1 MGNKFIFQRGF
12 TLPLT
17 LTLVHML
24 TQSLLA
30 ALTIEGFRAVDKV
43 PVSRPDYFRKVL
55 PISAVFCANIVLGN
69 VSLRFLPVS
78 FMQVRFVGGTVA
90 PGIGPVASLES
101 PPAARYR
108 TVLLFN
114 AVTNGTTLAA
124 LHTPPSVWVPL
135 SHSVHGTRR
144 RSNPSRPWRRRS
156 CSTLCFGRG

>member
-24 TQSLLA
+24 TQSVLA

-43 PVSRPDYFRKVL
+43 PVSRPDYLRKVL

-78 FMQVRFVGGTVA
+78 FMQVRFVGRAVVCCARDRSRGVIGVA
-90 PGIGPVASLES
+90 TSSIVLDCALVHLLLLTASLF
-101 PPAARYR
+101 PLCTP
-108 TVLLFN
+108 VL
-114 AVTNGTTLAA
+114 
-124 LHTPPSVWVPL
+124 
-135 SHSVHGTRR
+135 
-144 RSNPSRPWRRRS
+144 
-156 CSTLCFGRG
+156 